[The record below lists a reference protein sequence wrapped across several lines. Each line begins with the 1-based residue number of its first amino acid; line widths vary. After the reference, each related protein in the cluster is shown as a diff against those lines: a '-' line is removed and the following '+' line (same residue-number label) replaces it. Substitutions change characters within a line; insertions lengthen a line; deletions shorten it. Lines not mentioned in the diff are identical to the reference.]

1 MFRLRAQQ
9 RVRIPLIIAGRLWR
23 FYLQIFAVLHAE
35 AAPVP
40 LGFADKAVEA
50 QPGFAPSPEDE
61 LLTGGAPSSIAG
73 PPQEEHQAPHT
84 ARTITGGAP
93 CPELWSPAAPPF

>member
-9 RVRIPLIIAGRLWR
+9 RARIPLIIAGRLWH

-40 LGFADKAVEA
+40 LGFADKAEEA
-50 QPGFAPSPEDE
+50 QPGFAPSPEDA
-61 LLTGGAPSSIAG
+61 LLIGGAPSSIAG
-73 PPQEEHQAPHT
+73 PPQEEHQAPRT
-84 ARTITGGAP
+84 AGTITGGAP
-93 CPELWSPAAPPF
+93 CPELWSPATPPF